1 MQVAETFTF
10 PVPVEE
16 LPAPTKA
23 RLLELLPAAAA
34 AKARRHEDC
43 LPCQQKPQKPAGG
56 HNDDDKETQPAAPA
70 TKGDAGGAEAALC
83 ELHLGDFVRLDT
95 CVTVVDAAVF
105 LDNLQS
111 IEELKHR

>member
-16 LPAPTKA
+16 LPPPTKA

-34 AKARRHEDC
+34 AKARRHEHC
-43 LPCQQKPQKPAGG
+43 LPCQQTPAQG
-56 HNDDDKETQPAAPA
+56 HDDGDDDGETQLPAARA
-70 TKGDAGGAEAALC
+70 TTGDAGSTESTLS